1 MGDAAFIGSIRQLT
15 VDAFCGNVRGHNK
28 FPCMGI

>member
-1 MGDAAFIGSIRQLT
+1 MGNAAFIRQLT